1 MIDLEG
7 RLIDGLSG
15 EHLVNGHDVGSGE
28 MNVFVHTSDP
38 DLACSEVRHLMN
50 EDEQKQAII
59 AVRPF
64 ESDEYAVLWPHD
76 QNTFSIS

>member
-1 MIDLEG
+1 MIDLES

-15 EHLVNGHDVGSGE
+15 DHLVDGHDVGSSE

-38 DLACSEVRHLMN
+38 HLACSEVRHLMN
-50 EDEQKQAII
+50 EDEEEQAKI

-64 ESDEYAVLWPHD
+64 ESDEYTVLWPHD